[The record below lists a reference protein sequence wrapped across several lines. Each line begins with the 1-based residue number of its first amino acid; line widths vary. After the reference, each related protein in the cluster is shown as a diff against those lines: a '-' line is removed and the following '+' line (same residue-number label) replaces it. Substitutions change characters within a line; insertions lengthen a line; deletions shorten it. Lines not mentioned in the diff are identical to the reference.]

1 MVNIRYHSVLINGKG
16 EYEGN
21 LAPLH
26 AFYVNRNERYLFR
39 LISVA
44 SNQHFLFSI
53 PGIKFIVKET
63 DGDEI
68 QPIIVD
74 KILLFTG
81 ERYDIELNLENV
93 NEGVYDIFAHSI
105 SGNNL
110 NFKNESPGHAYLH
123 VINNNSM
130 ETPFNVSSEEKT
142 ILNCHFVVY
151 PAMPNWTCI
160 PLSALKTLNRSEQ
173 IHLTQKTN
181 KQSEYFLNLSFVGFK
196 TSGINGR
203 IFKMPTIAPLAQAS
217 EIDTSCYNC
226 GAENSCFCSHSI
238 NLDTGSEVIFVFLNF
253 DIGPVLMVHP
263 VHIHGHKFQ
272 VLKIGLTSVNSAGVA
287 IPTSDIKCSDSLSN
301 AESLCYNARWS
312 NDTWAEIENITE
324 INLQNGVYKD
334 TVAITPGGYAILRI
348 WATNPGVWFVHC
360 HRSLHLASGMNAML
374 NESFE
379 NQRNFLPWDLPTCC
393 NFYNRRQPSH
403 YVRTSR
409 NPTET
414 SYDVTTK
421 RSHEEDINTVT
432 NTTTSLFGKVFRFVK
447 VWWLFH

>member
-1 MVNIRYHSVLINGKG
+1 M
-16 EYEGN
+16 
-21 LAPLH
+21 
-26 AFYVNRNERYLFR
+26 
-39 LISVA
+39 
-44 SNQHFLFSI
+44 FSI

-63 DGDEI
+63 DDDEI

-142 ILNCHFVVY
+142 ILNCPFVVY

-160 PLSALKTLNRSEQ
+160 PLSALKTLNRLEQ

-238 NLDTGSEVIFVFLNF
+238 NLATGSEVIFIFLNF
-253 DIGPVLMVHP
+253 DIGPLLMVHS

-287 IPTSDIKCSDSLSN
+287 IPTSDIKCSDSPSN

-312 NDTWAEIENITE
+312 NDTWAEIDNIHE

-334 TVAITPGGYAILRI
+334 TVVISPGGYAILRI
-348 WATNPGVWFVHC
+348 RVTNPGVWSVHC

-374 NESFE
+374 NVSFE
-379 NQRNFLPWDLPTCC
+379 NQRNFLPWDLPTCRS
-393 NFYNRRQPSH
+393 FYNRRQSSH
-403 YVRTSR
+403 YVRTTR

-421 RSHEEDINTVT
+421 ISHEEDINTVT